1 MSKPLRN
8 SLAWIVFATFAT
20 AAAIWQAQVSVAN
33 ERKARHQTPP
43 PPLKTRHAIRPP
55 AVPWSGDLVGDYT
68 ARCRNGLTERQIG
81 WIIEDFKIA
90 GLDQGIRVAP
100 REEYLAQ
107 RQAQHRWYLDALA
120 DGLHL
125 TPEQSAHATAKLAER
140 FDLTKADFIEALTA
154 GPRPFEHNGNW
165 YEVTGMEPIERLVSA
180 KRWLTDDNGPSMP
193 WNLCQL
199 TPAQEEITWKQ
210 WYETKADRPSFLL
223 PKPVFP
229 GGYGFQNLAPARL
242 LAANSIL
249 PFLVGQ
255 EFKPAADPLATHTDE
270 SAADLLSQIR
280 TLHPAQLKILL
291 LLEPA
296 MAVQIEQAL
305 ELTAR

>member
-20 AAAIWQAQVSVAN
+20 AAAFWQAQVSVAN
-33 ERKARHQTPP
+33 DLKARHQTPP
-43 PPLKTRHAIRPP
+43 PPLKTRHAVRPP
-55 AVPWSGDLVGDYT
+55 AVPWSGDYA
-68 ARCRNGLTERQIG
+68 ARCETGLTERQIG

-107 RQAQHRWYLDALA
+107 RRTQHRWYRDALA
-120 DGLHL
+120 DGLRL
-125 TPEQSAHATAKLAER
+125 TPEQSAQATARLAER
-140 FDLTKADFIEALTA
+140 FDLAKADFIEALTIA
-154 GPRPFEHNGNW
+154 PRSFEHQGKW
-165 YEVTGMEPIERLVSA
+165 YVVTGTAPIELLISPKLWILDPA
-180 KRWLTDDNGPSMP
+180 AGLMP
-193 WNLCQL
+193 WDLCQL
-199 TPAQEEITWKQ
+199 TPGQEKITWKR
-210 WYETKADRPSFLL
+210 WYGNQADEASFLL
-223 PKPVFP
+223 PRPVIT

-255 EFKPAADPLATHTDE
+255 QFKPAADPLATDHA
-270 SAADLLSQIR
+270 AADLVSQIK

-305 ELTAR
+305 ELAPR